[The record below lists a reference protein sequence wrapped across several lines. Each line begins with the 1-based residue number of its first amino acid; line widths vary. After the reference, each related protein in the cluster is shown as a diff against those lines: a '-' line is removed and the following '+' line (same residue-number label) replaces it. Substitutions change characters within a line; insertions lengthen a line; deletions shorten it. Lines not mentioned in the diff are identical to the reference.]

1 MTDVMEELRFM
12 SFLKSNDYSHVRP
25 IGNGRYAAIAQFMF
39 STAIVVG
46 RIGNYSC
53 YEDRWCYKTA
63 EDATLPWKHGMGKV
77 SPRDGCVTRRR
88 EGGAPM
94 AMPRP
99 STSTPSSAGY
109 PLPFKRLNMAVPF
122 VLDATALV
130 KIANLVEY
138 ASDLDRE
145 SEQEFRNTIVLPYGW
160 TVTYTIDELDNG
172 AECRH
177 LSMAAPLGEDLRI
190 EIIQA
195 TMNAFGFLNSFELL
209 ESLGVVWYENVSDG
223 RIAINVLEPL
233 SGKITDLRDS
243 PADWGTA

>member
-1 MTDVMEELRFM
+1 
-12 SFLKSNDYSHVRP
+12 
-25 IGNGRYAAIAQFMF
+25 
-39 STAIVVG
+39 
-46 RIGNYSC
+46 
-53 YEDRWCYKTA
+53 
-63 EDATLPWKHGMGKV
+63 
-77 SPRDGCVTRRR
+77 
-88 EGGAPM
+88 
-94 AMPRP
+94 
-99 STSTPSSAGY
+99 
-109 PLPFKRLNMAVPF
+109 MAVPF

-195 TMNAFGFLNSFELL
+195 TMNAFGFLNPFELL